1 MPRVKRNIQDG
12 YNTAFATRLRKLIE
26 RDNITQNQLANII
39 GKTRQAVNNYT
50 LGNTAPDADTII
62 KLANYFNVSSDYL
75 LGLSNAISQNED
87 LKAVCKYT
95 GLSERTINNLHEQ
108 VEALSCFHYDDFFDK
123 DIYNEKY
130 EEELKFFKKSLFVL
144 NDLLGYL
151 NFQDISQ
158 KIYDFVCVSKKIDYV
173 YENYSHKMEGF
184 ADYPT
189 GETSICVDE
198 SKQKELAG
206 YEEKKEYLMFKIL
219 QDVQKAINKI
229 CLQNKCLIK
238 DSGDNGND

>member
-12 YNTAFATRLRKLIE
+12 YNTAFATRLRELIE

-75 LGLSNAISQNED
+75 LGLSNAISKNED

-95 GLSERTINNLHEQ
+95 GLSESTITSLHAQAEILNN
-108 VEALSCFHYDDFFDK
+108 FNYDDFFGT
-123 DIYNEKY
+123 DIYNEK
-130 EEELKFFKKSLFVL
+130 EMRFFSKSLFVL
-144 NDLLGYL
+144 NDLLRYL
-151 NFQDISQ
+151 NLRDISQ
-158 KIYDFVCVSKKIDYV
+158 EIFDYVCVSKKIDYI
-173 YENYSHKMEGF
+173 YDNYSKKRDGCIY
-184 ADYPT
+184 YPT
-189 GETSICVDE
+189 GEEVIDVDE
-198 SKQKELAG
+198 SKRKELAG
-206 YEEKKEYLMFKIL
+206 YEEKKEYIMFKIL

-229 CLQNKCLIK
+229 YLQSKYLSE
-238 DSGDNGND
+238 DSDDNGND